1 MSRPIALFLMLS
13 FIVAGCTP
21 ESDEV
26 STTSS
31 SQAEVDH
38 GDEND
43 EHENEGEHEEGI
55 VHLTLAQQEVAGIVI
70 ETLMSRVLEESLTAP
85 GEVRLNAYATYQV
98 APRIS
103 AQVVERH
110 ARLGDTVESEQP
122 LVTLSSVEMA
132 EAQGALLVAA
142 REWVRVQGLGREV
155 VSDRRY
161 IEAEVAAQQA
171 RARVLAY
178 GMLPDQIEALVR
190 GADAS
195 QADGGFTLLAPNSG
209 TIVRDDFVVGEAIE
223 PGRLMFEI
231 TDESTLWIEARL
243 PVQESARVAVGDS
256 ARINIEGRWIDGRVI
271 QAFHAV
277 DESTRTLPVRVEI
290 ANPDDELHPG
300 LFVDV
305 VILEAESQP
314 VLAVPDVAVLRS
326 ADGDWQ
332 VYVAISDD
340 EFQPVEVEVEKTVA
354 GFTVINGVDQGTR
367 IVTEGGFF
375 LQSELAKAGFDIHAH

>member
-1 MSRPIALFLMLS
+1 MSRSIALFLMLG
-13 FIVAGCTP
+13 FIVAGCAP

-26 STTSS
+26 STASS
-31 SQAEVDH
+31 SQIED
-38 GDEND
+38 
-43 EHENEGEHEEGI
+43 EHEEGI
-55 VHLTLAQQEVAGIVI
+55 VHLTLAQREVAGIVI
-70 ETLMSRVLEESLTAP
+70 ETLMSQVLEESLTAP
-85 GEVRLNAYATYQV
+85 GEIRLNAYATYQV

-132 EAQGALLVAA
+132 EAQGALVVAA
-142 REWVRVQGLGREV
+142 REWARVQGLGREV

-178 GMLPDQIEALVR
+178 GMIADQIEVFAR
-190 GADAS
+190 GSDAS
-195 QADGGFTLLAPNSG
+195 LADGNFTLLAPSAG

-231 TDESTLWIEARL
+231 TDESTLWVEARL
-243 PVQESARVAVGDS
+243 PVQESARVEVGDS
-256 ARINIEGRWIDGRVI
+256 ARINIDGRWIEGRVI

-290 ANPDDELHPG
+290 ANPDDSLHPG

-305 VILEAESQP
+305 VILEEQSQP
-314 VLAVPDVAVLRS
+314 VLAVPENAVLRS

-332 VYVAISDD
+332 VFVAISDD
-340 EFQPVEVEVEKTVA
+340 EFQPIEVVVARTVA
-354 GFTVINGVDQGTR
+354 GFAVIEGLDAGTR
-367 IVTEGGFF
+367 VVTEGNFF
-375 LQSELAKAGFDIHAH
+375 LYSELAKSSFGDDDH